1 MYDAS
6 MTLDASLTA
15 DRALAELMAADRTP
29 PLERRP
35 TLQKVRYTH
44 EDCINRI
51 LAEPTISQND
61 LAAIYGYT
69 ASWMSIVVNSDAFQS
84 RLAERRQELVD
95 PVLVATI
102 NERFRALTV
111 RSLEVLQEKL
121 SQPVERISD
130 KLALE
135 AAALGARSLGIGSQP
150 TTPQSG
156 ADHLASLAHRLLDLQ
171 AGRRTEDAEVVDVP
185 ARRVA

>member
-1 MYDAS
+1 MQ
-6 MTLDASLTA
+6 TA
-15 DRALAELMAADRTP
+15 DDVLNELVSSQTAPLA
-29 PLERRP
+29 RRP
-35 TLQKVRYTH
+35 AIQKVRYTH

-51 LAEPTISQND
+51 LVEPTISQNA
-61 LAAIYGYT
+61 LAEIYGYT
-69 ASWMSIVVNSDAFQS
+69 AGWMSIVMNSDAFQA
-84 RLAERRQELVD
+84 RLAERRQELID
-95 PVLVATI
+95 PVLQATI

-121 SQPVERISD
+121 SKPVEAISD

-135 AAALGARSLGIGSQP
+135 AAALGARSLGIGQ
-150 TTPQSG
+150 TPVAPSSG

-171 AGRRTEDAEVVDVP
+171 AGRQTEEADVVDVP